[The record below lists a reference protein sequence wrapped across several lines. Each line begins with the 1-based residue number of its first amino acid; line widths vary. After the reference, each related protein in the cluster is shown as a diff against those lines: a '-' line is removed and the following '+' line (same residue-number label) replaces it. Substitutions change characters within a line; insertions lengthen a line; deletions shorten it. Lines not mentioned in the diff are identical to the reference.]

1 MHRTHIHRRILCGF
15 AALLIVGMFGMTAQA
30 QPKFFPRVEI
40 MAAGG
45 ANFPLNQFNENA
57 DVGYLASLQAG
68 WRVAPGTTIG
78 LSIMRS
84 RHNASDR
91 YREDNM
97 ISASSTAEFVLW
109 YGSVYFKQSAFES
122 VLRPYMRIHLGGID
136 ADTNI
141 DGSDDTAADVRFAM
155 SGGFGLQWKDR
166 WPLGVY
172 SEIMYHQAIIQEE
185 DPLTQS
191 DRRQFIT
198 LRLGLSYD
206 FM

>member
-1 MHRTHIHRRILCGF
+1 VHLKDIHRRALCGF
-15 AALLIVGMFGMTAQA
+15 AGLLIAGMLGSTAQA
-30 QPKFFPRVEI
+30 QPKFYPRVEI

-57 DVGYLASLQAG
+57 DVGYLVSLQAG
-68 WRVAPGTTIG
+68 WRVGPGSTIG
-78 LSIMRS
+78 LSMMRA
-84 RHNASDR
+84 RHNASGK
-91 YREDNM
+91 YREANM
-97 ISASSTAEFVLW
+97 IPATSTAEFVLW

-122 VLRPYMRIHLGGID
+122 VLRPYMRIHLGGVDVD
-136 ADTNI
+136 ANV
-141 DGSDDTAADVRFAM
+141 DGSDDAAADVRFAM

-172 SEIMYHQAIIQEE
+172 SEVLYHQAIIREE
-185 DPLTQS
+185 DPNTES

-198 LRLGLSYD
+198 WRLGLSYD